1 MEHFPCEPNAACKNW
16 PHCYSDVHHL
26 YYPACDYKTRL
37 EKEFRDLEVNKIAI
51 CRAIHDEIHAED
63 TPPDKPS
70 HQFMCEEVREP
81 LR

>member
-1 MEHFPCEPNAACKNW
+1 
-16 PHCYSDVHHL
+16 
-26 YYPACDYKTRL
+26 
-37 EKEFRDLEVNKIAI
+37 LEVNKIAI

-70 HQFMCEEVREP
+70 HRFMCEEVREH